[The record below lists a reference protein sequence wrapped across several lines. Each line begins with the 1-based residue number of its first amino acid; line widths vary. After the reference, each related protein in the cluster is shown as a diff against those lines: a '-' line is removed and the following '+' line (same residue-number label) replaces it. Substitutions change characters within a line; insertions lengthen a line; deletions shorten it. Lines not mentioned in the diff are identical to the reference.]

1 MTGQSP
7 AVAPASQAVVTRA
20 LRDALGVHVSTRKPR
35 EVPERYV
42 LVSRIGGSSRT
53 FATADPRFLVECYA
67 PDDLT
72 AEAFA
77 EQVIA
82 AWRSLRSHG
91 ITHAYDDQNL
101 VPNPDPDTTRARF
114 QFTGGVQI
122 AL

>member
-7 AVAPASQAVVTRA
+7 ATAPASQAVVTRA
-20 LRDALGVHVSTRKPR
+20 LRESLGVHVSTQKPR
-35 EVPERYV
+35 DVPERYV

-67 PDDLT
+67 PDELS
-72 AEAFA
+72 AETFA

-82 AWRSLRSHG
+82 VWRSLRSHG
-91 ITHAYDDQNL
+91 ITYAYDDQNL
-101 VPNPDPDTTRARF
+101 VPHADPDAARVRF